1 MSEEANQARR
11 EADLYKELLESQRK
25 DYEER
30 LRLQREASK
39 FYNRDGFWIA
49 FWVILPLI
57 LLALGF
63 NI

>member
-1 MSEEANQARR
+1 MNEEASQARR
-11 EADLYKELLESQRK
+11 EADLYKELLEQQRQ

-49 FWVILPLI
+49 FWIIGPLV
-57 LLALGF
+57 LLALG
-63 NI
+63 IDI